1 MTLEDFKK
9 FKMVDCEKNGDPI
22 TDKDEVSY
30 YEVLDF
36 VKEYYNNMES
46 NINKKFFDTR
56 EFLSC
61 CVVEDDYELWEYKNG
76 EFIQWKWQDV
86 DDVKIV
92 GYTNT
97 YNKKDE
103 RVSEFALIDDSS
115 DFYIFKKY

>member
-9 FKMVDCEKNGDPI
+9 FKMVECEKNDDAI

-36 VKEYYNNMES
+36 VKEYYDNMEL
-46 NINKKFFDTR
+46 NINKKFFDTK

-61 CVVEDDYELWEYKNG
+61 CIELDDYELWEHKNG
-76 EFIQWKWQDV
+76 EFIQWGWNDA

-97 YNKKDE
+97 YNKKGE
-103 RVSEFALIDDSS
+103 PVSEFALIDDSS